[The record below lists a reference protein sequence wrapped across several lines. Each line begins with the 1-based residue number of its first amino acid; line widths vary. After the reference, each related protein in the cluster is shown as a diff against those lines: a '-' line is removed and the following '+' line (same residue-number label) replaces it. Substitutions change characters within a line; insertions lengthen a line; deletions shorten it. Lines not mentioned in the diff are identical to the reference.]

1 MTEIWQSYKKLPCW
15 KKILLAF
22 PMLIAFVGIGCM
34 WLYRESHFSGNRLEQ
49 SRDAMEFLY
58 ETGDKRMEHL
68 ALERDELV
76 EQKEKTNGH
85 IREINTDM
93 LVVSNSIDGATSVRE
108 IMGIHRRLTEMA
120 RRRKADTKS

>member
-34 WLYRESHFSGNRLEQ
+34 WLYRESHFGGNRLEQ

-58 ETGDKRMEHL
+58 ETDDKRAAQSL
-68 ALERDELV
+68 IGQPSPVWLRCYAP
-76 EQKEKTNGH
+76 
-85 IREINTDM
+85 
-93 LVVSNSIDGATSVRE
+93 VVKR
-108 IMGIHRRLTEMA
+108 
-120 RRRKADTKS
+120 